1 MSTVQI
7 WSFGLSIMECSTGE
21 YPYARGG
28 GGKSYWELMDAIVR
42 NDAPTL
48 ADPDFSGENPLL
60 GHSKA
65 LLVLQRLLRWESLA

>member
-1 MSTVQI
+1 
-7 WSFGLSIMECSTGE
+7 MECSTGE

-48 ADPDFSGENPLL
+48 SDPDFSSEMCFFFG
-60 GHSKA
+60 
-65 LLVLQRLLRWESLA
+65 LRAVVVCVI